1 VLSYDLPLIT
11 IHISDCRQ
19 FSDIHVSQGSVA
31 AYFRRGGICFRCRE
45 PHGDSTLDHCFSP
58 GPRLPSQLQGVT
70 AVNRYQCRHSS
81 VNRDMCEQLCM
92 AVERSGLL
100 PTTCRSFVKWPTYR
114 GISSHYLSCSVWYVT
129 RCLTVRRAHRCA
141 LQKRMNWSRSVFHSC
156 QSKEKP
162 NQELIRCAARW
173 SHLANTTEWPLGRRR
188 CGLWLALRQQL
199 VGSCHY
205 NSEVVKW
212 RKVKYIRV

>member
-1 VLSYDLPLIT
+1 VLSYDLSLIT

-114 GISSHYLSCSVWYVT
+114 GISSHCRVLWGMLRAVWLCVGRIGVPCKNGWTDREAFFT
-129 RCLTVRRAHRCA
+129 RVSQRRNRT
-141 LQKRMNWSRSVFHSC
+141 KN
-156 QSKEKP
+156 
-162 NQELIRCAARW
+162 
-173 SHLANTTEWPLGRRR
+173 
-188 CGLWLALRQQL
+188 
-199 VGSCHY
+199 
-205 NSEVVKW
+205 
-212 RKVKYIRV
+212 